1 MIYVLGEIAI
11 WMILAAALG
20 LGIGWLVWGWLGPR
34 RPTRRD
40 DQSMVRHLRTE
51 LAASRE
57 RAAELEARSASAEA
71 ERDELAAAVD
81 EARAQGAAHHRAL
94 TDLRGRVSE
103 LEAAARAAAPD
114 DLKEISGVGPK
125 LERMLHRLGIR
136 TVRQLAELSDAE
148 VETLDG
154 QLAEFRGRIRREA
167 WVEQAKVLQAD
178 KYPEP
183 HPSA

>member
-1 MIYVLGEIAI
+1 MLF
-11 WMILAAALG
+11 
-20 LGIGWLVWGWLGPR
+20 
-34 RPTRRD
+34 
-40 DQSMVRHLRTE
+40 
-51 LAASRE
+51 
-57 RAAELEARSASAEA
+57 RSVAGT
-71 ERDELAAAVD
+71 
-81 EARAQGAAHHRAL
+81 RAQGEAHHRTLAE
-94 TDLRGRVSE
+94 LRDRVSE

-136 TVRQLAELSDAE
+136 TFRQLAELSDAE
-148 VETLDG
+148 VETLDS

-167 WVEQAKVLQAD
+167 WVEQAKLLQAD